1 MKTAKAL
8 LFAIPSTN
16 STKNTWLQIGQSL
29 RSINPDLL
37 ESWCQWSASS
47 NDMNFNRKACINQWG
62 KFRPCTTYDLE
73 DVRVARKKE
82 SELAEALKSMHA
94 DEITGGKSGQ

>member
-1 MKTAKAL
+1 
-8 LFAIPSTN
+8 
-16 STKNTWLQIGQSL
+16 
-29 RSINPDLL
+29 
-37 ESWCQWSASS
+37 
-47 NDMNFNRKACINQWG
+47 MNFNRKACINQWG